1 MNRNTHNARQPIP
14 RRRFHALHMELVAV
28 VAIVLFC
35 IFDFGAAVRP
45 PVFSRQYTPFH
56 LSWGRQTP
64 TAPDSVTAPRP
75 DSPLLFAFGPNPSPS
90 QIFLPNATPEP
101 PHSVV
106 LHAAQPCRLP
116 SPELNLPEIPDFS
129 SPFLNDN
136 SGPTPAPPLFS
147 TPRPNLTL
155 STAIPPDSLATTAPA
170 FAPVSLSQSS
180 PPHVETTN
188 TPAPPP
194 SPPVN
199 ARAYLSYNGETPLP
213 IVLIE
218 TSSLSKE
225 ERRLYEIDLLR
236 RFPND
241 QTTQTIVHVE
251 PR

>member
-45 PVFSRQYTPFH
+45 PVFSRQYTPFY
-56 LSWGRQTP
+56 LSWCRQAP
-64 TAPDSVTAPRP
+64 SAPDPLTDPNP

-147 TPRPNLTL
+147 TPRPSLALSLTIPPAPPP
-155 STAIPPDSLATTAPA
+155 STAPS
-170 FAPVSLSQSS
+170 FAPVSLSQH
-180 PPHVETTN
+180 PTTTVETN
-188 TPAPPP
+188 TPASPPP
-194 SPPVN
+194 SPVN

-218 TSSLSKE
+218 TPSLSKE

-236 RFPND
+236 RFPDD

>member
-1 MNRNTHNARQPIP
+1 MNQNEHNARQPVP

-28 VAIVLFC
+28 IAIVLFC
-35 IFDFGAAVRP
+35 IFDFGTAVRP
-45 PVFSRQYTPFH
+45 PVFPRQYTPFH
-56 LSWGRQTP
+56 LSWCRQAP
-64 TAPDSVTAPRP
+64 TATDPLAAPRP

-116 SPELNLPEIPDFS
+116 SPELDLPEIPGFF

-147 TPRPNLTL
+147 TPRPNLAL
-155 STAIPPDSLATTAPA
+155 STAIPPAPPA
-170 FAPVSLSQSS
+170 SIAPSFAPVSLSQSS
-180 PPHVETTN
+180 PTPVDTTN
-188 TPAPPP
+188 TSPSSP

-218 TSSLSKE
+218 TASLSRD